1 MKTTNKFKNTEQI
14 KKIQKNL
21 IKHKINQENTHKLE
35 KHKINQGNA
44 NGFEIIH
51 KIQIML
57 MISLKEW

>member
-44 NGFEIIH
+44 NKFEIIH
-51 KIQIML
+51 KIQIN
-57 MISLKEW
+57 SK